1 MCFSFV
7 VVVVVRPYLH
17 SRKAS
22 AAPNIRRRKRRKHT
36 TPTIVAPPSDSQGA
50 VNRGEDNVSELKKRR
65 EGEEV
70 TNASQVTWHVH
81 RCAKVIS
88 AAKREKGGKNERQA
102 VSAATLAVMIYRSR
116 CGKIPLSV
124 TQAAAIHDIE
134 QSAVKGRAR
143 EGG

>member
-1 MCFSFV
+1 M
-7 VVVVVRPYLH
+7 RPYLH

-36 TPTIVAPPSDSQGA
+36 TPTIVPPPTDSQGA
-50 VNRGEDNVSELKKRR
+50 VNHGEDNVSELKKRR

-88 AAKREKGGKNERQA
+88 AAKREKGEKKTR
-102 VSAATLAVMIYRSR
+102 
-116 CGKIPLSV
+116 
-124 TQAAAIHDIE
+124 
-134 QSAVKGRAR
+134 GRLFQQR
-143 EGG
+143 R